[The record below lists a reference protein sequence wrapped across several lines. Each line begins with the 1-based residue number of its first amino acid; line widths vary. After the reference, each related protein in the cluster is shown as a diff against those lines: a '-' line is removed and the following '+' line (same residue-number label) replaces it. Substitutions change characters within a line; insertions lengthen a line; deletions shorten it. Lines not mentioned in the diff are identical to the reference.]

1 MPLHKTE
8 AAADPLASINT
19 PLPAL
24 LFRKQSK
31 YDIGSIMVDDMM
43 YGVDYISDKIK
54 LYKKEGKRI
63 IIFDS
68 LTQDDMDLVAD
79 AVIKSGVN
87 FIAVDPGI
95 FTATVVSKLVP
106 STKAKKSNNKV
117 LAVIGTTN
125 A

>member
-1 MPLHKTE
+1 
-8 AAADPLASINT
+8 
-19 PLPAL
+19 
-24 LFRKQSK
+24 
-31 YDIGSIMVDDMM
+31 MVDDMM

-106 STKAKKSNNKV
+106 STKAKKEQ
-117 LAVIGTTN
+117 
-125 A
+125 